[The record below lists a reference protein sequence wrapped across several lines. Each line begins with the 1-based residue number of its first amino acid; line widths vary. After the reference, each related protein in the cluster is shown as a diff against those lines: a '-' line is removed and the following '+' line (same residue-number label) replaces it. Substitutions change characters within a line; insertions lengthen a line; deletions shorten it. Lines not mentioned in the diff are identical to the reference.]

1 MENIKN
7 RIKNIAN
14 KYNLQLAYVFGNRA
28 KQALKLVE
36 GKVKNLPPGTSDLDI
51 GISRISLF
59 LGKINITLLK
69 APFLMLSSSSFKD
82 FLVNFIF
89 SILPLILL

>member
-59 LGKINITLLK
+59 LMRKAAEFLPYERMRQKI
-69 APFLMLSSSSFKD
+69 
-82 FLVNFIF
+82 
-89 SILPLILL
+89 ILGEEWLRKNKEKMNEE